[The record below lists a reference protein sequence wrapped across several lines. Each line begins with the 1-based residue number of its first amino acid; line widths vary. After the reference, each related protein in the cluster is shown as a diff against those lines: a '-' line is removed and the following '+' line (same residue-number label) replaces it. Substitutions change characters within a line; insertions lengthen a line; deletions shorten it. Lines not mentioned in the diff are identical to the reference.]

1 METTICSKCDQI
13 KVLSEFTKNKAKKEG
28 YNNYCKQCNKEY
40 QKTHYENNKI
50 YYIDKKNIRKES
62 IKNFIN
68 RIKRLSQCS
77 KCSEKDIA
85 CLDFHHVNDLEKD
98 FNISIALQLGVSMSI
113 LKKELRKCIILCS
126 NCHRKLHYYK

>member
-1 METTICSKCDQI
+1 METKICSKCNQT
-13 KVLSEFTKNKAKKEG
+13 KVLSEFTKNKAKREG

-40 QKTHYENNKI
+40 QKTHYENNKT
-50 YYIDKKNIRKES
+50 YYLDKKNIRKES

-77 KCSEKDIA
+77 NCSEKDIA
-85 CLDFHHVNDLEKD
+85 CLDFHHVDNLEKS